1 YIYMIEKVQFQ
12 LEYELKSSPRILYS
26 FLIDPTALEQW
37 LADEVNVKD
46 NIYEFTWEDETRTA
60 KLVGSREN
68 KSVKYKW
75 LDEENYYFEMEIL
88 LHELT
93 NDVALLITDYS
104 TEENLEDRKK
114 IWDNSIEYL
123 QRVLGA

>member
-1 YIYMIEKVQFQ
+1 MIEKVQFQ
-12 LEYELKSSPRILYS
+12 LEYEFKSSPKILYS
-26 FLIDPTALEQW
+26 FLVDPSGLEQW
-37 LADEVNVKD
+37 MADEVNMRENV
-46 NIYEFTWEDETRTA
+46 YEFTWEDETRTA
-60 KLVGSREN
+60 RIVSIKEN

-75 LDEENYYFEMEIL
+75 LDEENYFFEMEIL

-93 NDVALLITDYS
+93 NDVALLITDFS
-104 TEENLEDRKK
+104 TENNLEDRKK

>member
-1 YIYMIEKVQFQ
+1 MIEKVQFQ

>member
-1 YIYMIEKVQFQ
+1 MIEKVQFQ
-12 LEYELKSSPRILYS
+12 QEYELKSSPRILYS

>member
-1 YIYMIEKVQFQ
+1 MIEKVQFQ
-12 LEYELKSSPRILYS
+12 LEYEFKSSPRILYS
-26 FLIDPTALEQW
+26 FLVDPSGLEQW
-37 LADEVNVKD
+37 MADEVNMRENV
-46 NIYEFTWEDETRTA
+46 YEFTWEDETRTA
-60 KLVGSREN
+60 RIVSIKEN

-75 LDEENYYFEMEIL
+75 LDEENYFFEMEIL

-93 NDVALLITDYS
+93 NDVALLITDFS
-104 TEENLEDRKK
+104 TENNLEDRKK